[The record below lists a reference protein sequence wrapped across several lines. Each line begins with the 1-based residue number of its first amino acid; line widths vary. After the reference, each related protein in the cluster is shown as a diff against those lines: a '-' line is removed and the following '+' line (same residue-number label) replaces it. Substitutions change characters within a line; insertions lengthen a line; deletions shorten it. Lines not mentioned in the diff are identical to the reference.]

1 MPNARFIVAFSAC
14 CVVLGCSNQA
24 LAHDPNATITWN
36 REISRI
42 VFEHC
47 ASCHRPNGTSFS
59 LMTFRDAQP
68 RAVAIKDAVLAR
80 RMPPW
85 GAVEGFGEFRNDQAL
100 SQEQISLIAAWVE
113 SGTLHGNNPNVL
125 PVAPTFGA
133 VTPQPSPSHGIAV
146 SGERR
151 LDRAVVLDGLMPQHV
166 SKGMSMQIVAIRPD
180 GSVEPL
186 VWLYE
191 YDERFRHSFMF
202 RRPIALPAGTLIT
215 GVPSTV
221 SVLLLPVGQK
231 P

>member
-14 CVVLGCSNQA
+14 CMVLGCSSLA

-85 GAVEGFGEFRNDQAL
+85 GAVEGFGEFRNDEAL
-100 SQEQISLIAAWVE
+100 SQEQVSLIAEWVE

-125 PVAPTFGA
+125 PAPPT
-133 VTPQPSPSHGIAV
+133 
-146 SGERR
+146 
-151 LDRAVVLDGLMPQHV
+151 
-166 SKGMSMQIVAIRPD
+166 
-180 GSVEPL
+180 
-186 VWLYE
+186 
-191 YDERFRHSFMF
+191 
-202 RRPIALPAGTLIT
+202 
-215 GVPSTV
+215 
-221 SVLLLPVGQK
+221 
-231 P
+231 